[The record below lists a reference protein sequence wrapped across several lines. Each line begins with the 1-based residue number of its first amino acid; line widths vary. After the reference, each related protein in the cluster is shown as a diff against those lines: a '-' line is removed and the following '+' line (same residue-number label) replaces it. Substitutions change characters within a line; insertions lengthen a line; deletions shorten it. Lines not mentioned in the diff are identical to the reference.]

1 MGGSGG
7 GYFPGTSKPEELRKQ
22 VRAAEEKARSEHF
35 ETDLANLLDEFLTN
49 INPQNIEARGRHID
63 EIKKALGSEIEGS
76 VDLRF
81 GGSVAKH
88 TFVNG
93 LSDVDAL
100 VMVSKTELAGKNPS
114 EIQSYF
120 QERLRERFPNTKI
133 EKGRLAITLSFS
145 DIDVQILPAL
155 KVGSGVKIHN
165 QDGSKWSP
173 IIRPDQF
180 AKKLTDVNR
189 LLNGKLVPSIKLAKS
204 ILSQLPTNQQL
215 SGYHVESLAIE
226 IFKGYEGEKTT
237 RDLVRFF
244 FTHAAPHLKNP
255 IKDSTGQS
263 INVDDYLGS
272 AGSLHR
278 RIAADS
284 ISRIGRSIQNADGAN
299 SVEQWREIL
308 EDTPYV

>member
-7 GYFPGTSKPEELRKQ
+7 GYFSGSSTPEDLRKQ
-22 VRAAEEKARSEHF
+22 VRATEEKARSENF
-35 ETDLANLLDEFLTN
+35 ETDVANLLDGYLTN
-49 INPQNIEARGRHID
+49 LNDRNKEAIGFRID

-100 VMVSKTELAGKNPS
+100 VMVGKSELADKNPS

-120 QERLRERFPNTKI
+120 QERLRERFPKTKI
-133 EKGRLAITLSFS
+133 EKGNLAVTLSFS
-145 DIDVQILPAL
+145 DIDIQILPAL
-155 KVGSGVKIHN
+155 KVGSGVKVPN
-165 QDGSKWSP
+165 QDGSKWSA
-173 IIRPDQF
+173 IIRPEAF
-180 AKKLTDVNR
+180 AKKLTD
-189 LLNGKLVPSIKLAKS
+189 LNKALNSKLVPSIKLAKS

-226 IFKGYEGEKTT
+226 TFKGYEGNRTT
-237 RDLVRFF
+237 KDMVRYF
-244 FTHAAPHLKNP
+244 FTNAAPHLKNP
-255 IKDSTGQS
+255 IKDTTGQS

-272 AGSLHR
+272 ARSLHR
-278 RIAADS
+278 TIAAGS
-284 ISRIGRSIQNADGAN
+284 IGRIGRSIQNADGAS

-308 EDTPYV
+308 GDTL